1 MSAGL
6 VSFDTTNDPPPLVGN
21 SSGHLSLL
29 SLLVQNI
36 NISDSCTIGKPGD
49 QRTTQQMID
58 AGEVLDIWLPI
69 ILQKEVWIGG
79 DLFIFGNVDLTG
91 DLTVHGACLI
101 TDVDALPGAVDPGSL
116 EITGTFD
123 VGGLMNIAGRLL
135 VGLGNTTADLV
146 VNGNSTFGTV
156 NNGSFVQFNGH
167 IVSGGTNLIDAPT
180 TTGVSIAG
188 DPTAT
193 VETTASTDTA
203 GLITL
208 TLNAGNIAVGDTV
221 NIPYI
226 NNYGS
231 GLQSV
236 FFQPANAN
244 AGTGG
249 GGDMTTGGGVFGTT
263 LNGSFTMNFTTTS
276 GGAGTFQWFYFVIDP
291 IS

>member
-21 SSGHLSLL
+21 SSGHLTLL

-101 TDVDALPGAVDPGSL
+101 TDVDALPTAVDPGSL
-116 EITGTFD
+116 EITASFD
-123 VGGLMNIAGRLL
+123 VGGNMNIAGSLS
-135 VGLGNTTADLV
+135 VGVGNVTADLL
-146 VNGNSTFGTV
+146 VNGNSTLGTV
-156 NNGSFVQFNGH
+156 GTDNFVQFNGH

-193 VETTASTDTA
+193 VETESSTDTA

-208 TLNAGNIAVGDTV
+208 TLNAGNIAAGDTV
-221 NIPYI
+221 VIPYQNSYSTI
-226 NNYGS
+226 Y
-231 GLQSV
+231 QAV
-236 FFQPANAN
+236 FFQPGNTNACT
-244 AGTGG
+244 GTA
-249 GGDMTTGGGVFGTT
+249 GDMTTGGGVFATT
-263 LNGSFTMNFTTTS
+263 TQSELTMNFTTTS
-276 GGAGTFQWFYFVIDP
+276 GGSGEFQWWYFIIDP
-291 IS
+291 VN

>member
-1 MSAGL
+1 
-6 VSFDTTNDPPPLVGN
+6 PPLVGN

-49 QRTTQQMID
+49 QRTTQQLID

-79 DLFIFGNVDLTG
+79 ALFIFGNVDLTG

-101 TDVDALPGAVDPGSL
+101 TDVDALVGAVDPGSL
-116 EITGTFD
+116 EITGTFL
-123 VGGLMNIAGRLL
+123 VGGAMNLTGTLQIG
-135 VGLGNTTADLV
+135 VGNTTAELV

-156 NNGSFVQFNGH
+156 GADNFVQFNGH

-188 DPTAT
+188 DASAT
-193 VETTASTDTA
+193 VQTTESTDTA

-208 TLNAGNIAVGDTV
+208 TVNAGTIAAGDTV
-221 NIPYI
+221 NIPYVH
-226 NNYGS
+226 NYNS

-244 AGTGG
+244 AGTG
-249 GGDMTTGGGVFGTT
+249 
-263 LNGSFTMNFTTTS
+263 
-276 GGAGTFQWFYFVIDP
+276 
-291 IS
+291 